1 MSRSKPDEQKGEA
14 ARYHQNLAALSR
26 VSAAISGLHDLD
38 AILRIGLDNVVAIMN
53 GTVGG
58 IMLLDERT
66 QMLCY
71 TVHHD
76 LSSKYAQ
83 EMCLRLGEGVAGKVA
98 ETGRSVL
105 LEDISSEPNAARP
118 DLISMEGLKAFICVP
133 LRAKDNVLGVMN
145 VASHLP
151 HRFTKEDM
159 YLLHSI
165 ADQLGTA
172 IEQARL
178 HEGLEK
184 GKKRYQELA
193 RQILITQEEERRRIS
208 RELHDEASQ
217 TLSGLALNLQALVQ
231 KAEMLGIDEA
241 EFKTRWDKAH
251 SLAVQTGSE
260 VSRLIADLRPTLLD
274 TLGLVPAIR
283 QYAGTSLTPLG
294 INFSFQA
301 EGIDRPLPP
310 EVELAFFR
318 WVQGAIGN
326 IIQHSQAKNATI
338 SLKLAGDDLEL
349 RITDDGQ
356 GFDVSQIT
364 KVERSGRGAGLFGMK
379 ERIALLGGSCS
390 VQSQPGQG
398 TRVTGRIPLTR
409 STANAE
415 DKSAGSR

>member
-1 MSRSKPDEQKGEA
+1 
-14 ARYHQNLAALSR
+14 
-26 VSAAISGLHDLD
+26 
-38 AILRIGLDNVVAIMN
+38 
-53 GTVGG
+53 
-58 IMLLDERT
+58 DERT

-98 ETGRSVL
+98 ETGRSIL

-118 DLISMEGLKAFICVP
+118 DLISMEGLKAFISVP

-193 RQILITQEEERRRIS
+193 RQILITQEEERRRIA
-208 RELHDEASQ
+208 RELHDETSQ

-231 KAEMLGIDEA
+231 KAEMLGIDDA
-241 EFKTRWDKAH
+241 EFKTRLEKAH
-251 SLAVQTGSE
+251 TLAVQTGSE

-283 QYAGTSLTPLG
+283 QYAGTTLTPLG

-310 EVELAFFR
+310 EVELGFFR

-338 SLKLAGDDLEL
+338 SLKLAGNDLEL
-349 RITDDGQ
+349 RITDDGE

-364 KVERSGRGAGLFGMK
+364 RVERSGRGAGLFGMK

-415 DKSAGSR
+415 DKSADSR